1 MAIKA
6 FEQLVR
12 NVRMRGRRV
21 TKVMAESTT
30 GARIFDVYA
39 YEENLFLLQ
48 REEGEISRPKTSGG
62 IAARRCPVVMVE
74 RKTLRIGAKG
84 WLFATGTGNF
94 GSILTPLFS
103 GSLGPELCRLSKAK
117 CSEVLQHSVVL
128 ANLTRRG
135 IELLQRD
142 THFELL
148 CSADRWLQSLGFA
161 LDEVTFCER
170 TPEILAAMERV
181 GQVWR
186 VRPRVYTVDEMREAI
201 GRVWQRREAG
211 THYFVSVRGV
221 HWLVYPEYCRVV
233 ERARRT
239 PRQALACLREWVAL
253 MPGETQSALRRP
265 KYMGRHIIEFFGVTR
280 ESMET
285 LLLPALERLLEGL
298 TLGRTRPEDVA
309 DTLEGLGRLYKHL
322 LTDSA
327 FASLDAPQTVQ
338 ALYALTTDDMREGEE
353 RIDFDARRIALPG
366 VTFHDGIPQP
376 HPGVDKQT
384 STVVEHLVGRLSLNE
399 VAEYINIYDV
409 RSAKHLASGTG
420 QSREIVLKTNR
431 IPVPVSYIQKRL
443 GSVRAG
449 YANYMLTRA
458 NVFRALGA
466 EYPQFQLLSVVSHG
480 QHREETPYFLR
491 TRCPGNPLSAI
502 PAELFR
508 SDPNNPT
515 GSESPE
521 VVLALAELFG
531 SAAAQNLVVKKYL
544 SNPEPT
550 CRFGKDKEIFEFV
563 YDPFMHR
570 PMPARVQIC
579 SIRGTMGWPNLT
591 QNSTNLRDM
600 HRFYLKAYASV
611 AGNYWK
617 AHAEACTLNECAS
630 AFFDGFERKIE
641 AMLWTYHS
649 NKADFDTFDPA
660 LRSMYNFRAK
670 LDFALWA
677 LERSAKDV
685 APLREYFMD
694 YVRDVFVKAQTHV

>member
-12 NVRMRGRRV
+12 HVRMRGQRLTMV
-21 TKVMAESTT
+21 DAESTT
-30 GARIFDVYA
+30 GARTFDVYA

-48 REEGEISRPKTSGG
+48 REEQVPQKVTGHG
-62 IAARRCPVVMVE
+62 IASRRRPVVLVP
-74 RKTLRIGAKG
+74 RKELRIGAKG

-103 GSLGPELCRLSKAK
+103 GAFGEQCCRLPKSR
-117 CSEVLQHSVVL
+117 CSGVLQHRVVL

-142 THFELL
+142 TCLEHLL
-148 CSADRWLQSLGFA
+148 AADRWLQTLGFG
-161 LDEVTFCER
+161 LDEVSFCER
-170 TPEILAAMERV
+170 TPEMLAAMEKL

-186 VRPRVYTVDEMREAI
+186 VRSRVYTVEEMREAI

-221 HWLVYPEYCRVV
+221 HWLVYPEFCRVV
-233 ERARRT
+233 ERARRSS
-239 PRQALACLREWVAL
+239 RQALACLREWVAL
-253 MPGETQSALRRP
+253 TAGDTQSALRHIKFRD
-265 KYMGRHIIEFFGVTR
+265 RHVIEFFGIPR
-280 ESMET
+280 EAMEQ
-285 LLLPALERLLEGL
+285 LILPSLERLLEGI
-298 TLGRTRPEDVA
+298 TLGRMNAEDVA
-309 DTLEGLGRLYKHL
+309 DTLEGLGRLYKNL
-322 LTDSA
+322 LTDA
-327 FASLDAPQTVQ
+327 GFASLDKPQTVQ
-338 ALYALTTDDMREGEE
+338 ALYMLTTDDMREGEE

-366 VTFHDGIPQP
+366 VTFHNGVPMP
-376 HPGVDKQT
+376 HPGADKQT
-384 STVVEHLVGRLSLNE
+384 LTVVEHLVGRLSLNE
-399 VAEYINIYDV
+399 HAEYINLYDV

-431 IPVPVSYIQKRL
+431 IPVPISYIQKRL

-458 NVFRALGA
+458 NIFRELGVA
-466 EYPQFQLLSVVSHG
+466 YPHFQLLSVVSHG
-480 QHREETPYFLR
+480 HREETPYFLR
-491 TRCPGNPLSAI
+491 TRCPGDPLSAI
-502 PAELFR
+502 PPELFR
-508 SDPNNPT
+508 SDPKNPN

-544 SNPEPT
+544 SGAEPT

-570 PMPARVQIC
+570 PMPARVQVC

-630 AFFDGFERKIE
+630 AFFDGLERKVE

-649 NKADFDTFDPA
+649 HKADFDTFDPA
-660 LRSMYNFRAK
+660 LRTAYNFRAK
-670 LDFALWA
+670 FDFILWA
-677 LERSAKDV
+677 LERSAKDL

-694 YVRDVFVKAQTHV
+694 YVRDVFVKV